1 MPRKKE
7 YEIEVLFST
16 PIYVKVEAKDVDEA
30 MEYAEQ
36 DATEIFQDQLDGGL
50 LGVSDFDCEAQT
62 PQV

>member
-7 YEIEVLFST
+7 YEIEVMFST
-16 PIYVKVEAKDVDEA
+16 PIYVKVEAEDVDEA

-36 DATEIFQDQLDGGL
+36 DATEIFRDQLDRGL

-62 PQV
+62 P